1 MEQCMSDMN
10 RLYNYPAI
18 FYKED
23 DGKYS
28 VIFPDLN
35 HLATYG
41 IDLNDS
47 IKMAIDCLAGY
58 LHSLI
63 IDKEELPTP
72 SDIKDIDDN
81 VIKEELEEL
90 YTDKSRVFI
99 NIISVNV
106 AEYAEKHFNKSVKKM
121 VTIPQWMA
129 DVADSKKLKLSKILQ
144 DAIKEKLQM
153 I

>member
-1 MEQCMSDMN
+1 MN
-10 RLYNYPAI
+10 KMNKLYSYPAI

-35 HLATYG
+35 GTATYG

-47 IKMAIDCLAGY
+47 IRMAIDCLAGV
-58 LHSLI
+58 LRGMNIDGEQIPEPTELNKMTEDII
-63 IDKEELPTP
+63 IDML
-72 SDIKDIDDN
+72 DDPH
-81 VIKEELEEL
+81 
-90 YTDKSRVFI
+90 YDKSRVFI

-129 DVADSKKLKLSKILQ
+129 DMAESKKLKLSKILQ
-144 DAIKEKLQM
+144 DALKEKLQTT
-153 I
+153 

>member
-1 MEQCMSDMN
+1 MN
-10 RLYNYPAI
+10 KMNKLYSYPAI

-35 HLATYG
+35 GTATYG

-47 IKMAIDCLAGY
+47 IRMAIDCLAGV
-58 LHSLI
+58 LHGMNIDGEQIPEPTELNNITEDII
-63 IDKEELPTP
+63 IDML
-72 SDIKDIDDN
+72 DDPH
-81 VIKEELEEL
+81 
-90 YTDKSRVFI
+90 YDKSRVFI

-129 DVADSKKLKLSKILQ
+129 DMAESKKLKLSKILQ
-144 DAIKEKLQM
+144 DALKEKLQTT
-153 I
+153 

>member
-1 MEQCMSDMN
+1 MN
-10 RLYNYPAI
+10 KMNKLYNYPAI

-35 HLATYG
+35 GTATYG

-47 IKMAIDCLAGY
+47 IRMAIDCLAGV
-58 LHSLI
+58 LHGMNIDGVQIPEPTELNKITEDII
-63 IDKEELPTP
+63 IDML
-72 SDIKDIDDN
+72 DDPH
-81 VIKEELEEL
+81 
-90 YTDKSRVFI
+90 YDKSRVFI

-121 VTIPQWMA
+121 VTIPGWMA
-129 DVADSKKLKLSKILQ
+129 DMAESKKLKLSKILQ
-144 DAIKEKLQM
+144 DALKEKLQTT
-153 I
+153 

>member
-1 MEQCMSDMN
+1 MEKMN
-10 RLYNYPAI
+10 KLYNYPAI

-23 DGKYS
+23 DGRFS

-41 IDLNDS
+41 IDLDDS
-47 IKMAIDCLAGY
+47 IRMAMDCLAGY

-63 IDKEELPTP
+63 LNNGEIPVA
-72 SDIKDIDDN
+72 SNIQDIDDK
-81 VIKEELEEL
+81 VIKDELEEL
-90 YTDKSRVFI
+90 YTTDKSKVFV

-106 AEYAEKHFNKSVKKM
+106 AEYAEKHFNKSVKKL

-129 DVADSKKLKLSKILQ
+129 DMADAKKLKLSKLLQ
-144 DAIKEKLQM
+144 DAIKEKIQSA
-153 I
+153 

>member
-1 MEQCMSDMN
+1 MDKMN
-10 RLYNYPAI
+10 KLYNYPAI

-23 DGKYS
+23 DGRYS

-41 IDLNDS
+41 TDLDDS
-47 IKMAIDCLAGY
+47 IRMAIDCLAGY

-63 IDKEELPTP
+63 LDNEEIPAA
-72 SDIKDIDDN
+72 SNIQDINDD

-121 VTIPQWMA
+121 VTIPGWMA
-129 DVADSKKLKLSKILQ
+129 DMAESKKLKLSKILQ
-144 DAIKEKLQM
+144 DALKEKLQTT
-153 I
+153 

>member
-1 MEQCMSDMN
+1 MEKMN
-10 RLYNYPAI
+10 KLYNYPAI

-23 DGKYS
+23 DGRFS

-41 IDLNDS
+41 IDLDDS
-47 IKMAIDCLAGY
+47 IRMAIDCLAGY

-63 IDKEELPTP
+63 LNNGEIPVASNIQNIDDKV
-72 SDIKDIDDN
+72 IKD
-81 VIKEELEEL
+81 ELEEL
-90 YTDKSRVFI
+90 YTDKSRVFV

-129 DVADSKKLKLSKILQ
+129 DMAEAKKLKLSKLLQ
-144 DAIKEKLQM
+144 DAIKEKIQSA
-153 I
+153 

>member
-1 MEQCMSDMN
+1 MEKMN
-10 RLYNYPAI
+10 KLYNYPAI

-23 DGKYS
+23 DGRFS

-41 IDLNDS
+41 VDLDDS
-47 IKMAIDCLAGY
+47 IRMAMDCLAGY

-63 IDKEELPTP
+63 LNNGEIPVASNIQNIDDKV
-72 SDIKDIDDN
+72 IKD
-81 VIKEELEEL
+81 ELEEL
-90 YTDKSRVFI
+90 YTDKSRVFV

-106 AEYAEKHFNKSVKKM
+106 AEYAEKHFNKSVKKL

-129 DVADSKKLKLSKILQ
+129 DMAEAKKLKLSKLLQ
-144 DAIKEKLQM
+144 DAIREKIQSA
-153 I
+153 

>member
-1 MEQCMSDMN
+1 MDKMN
-10 RLYNYPAI
+10 KLYNFPAI

-23 DGKYS
+23 DGRYS

-41 IDLNDS
+41 TDLDDS
-47 IKMAIDCLAGY
+47 IRMAIDCLAGY

-63 IDKEELPTP
+63 LDNEEIPAA
-72 SDIKDIDDN
+72 SNIQDINDD
-81 VIKEELEEL
+81 VIKAELEEL
-90 YTDKSRVFI
+90 YTDKSRVFV

-129 DVADSKKLKLSKILQ
+129 DMAESKKLKLSKILQ
-144 DAIKEKLQM
+144 EALKEKLQTT
-153 I
+153 

>member
-1 MEQCMSDMN
+1 MEKMN
-10 RLYNYPAI
+10 KLYNYPAI

-23 DGKYS
+23 DGRFS

-41 IDLNDS
+41 VDLDDS
-47 IKMAIDCLAGY
+47 IRMAMDCLAGY

-63 IDKEELPTP
+63 LNNGEIPVA
-72 SDIKDIDDN
+72 SNIQNIDDN
-81 VIKEELEEL
+81 VIKNELEEL
-90 YTDKSRVFI
+90 YTDKSRVFV

-106 AEYAEKHFNKSVKKM
+106 AEYAEKHFNKSVKKL

-129 DVADSKKLKLSKILQ
+129 DMADAKKLKLSKLLQ
-144 DAIKEKLQM
+144 DAIKEKIQSA
-153 I
+153 

>member
-1 MEQCMSDMN
+1 MEKMN
-10 RLYNYPAI
+10 KLYNYPAI

-23 DGKYS
+23 DGRFS

-41 IDLNDS
+41 IDLDDS
-47 IKMAIDCLAGY
+47 IRMAMDCLAGY

-63 IDKEELPTP
+63 LNNDEIPVA
-72 SDIKDIDDN
+72 SNIQNIDDN
-81 VIKEELEEL
+81 VIKNELEEL
-90 YTDKSRVFI
+90 YTDKSRVFV

-106 AEYAEKHFNKSVKKM
+106 AEYAEKHFNKSVKKL

-129 DVADSKKLKLSKILQ
+129 DMADARKLKLSKLLQ
-144 DAIKEKLQM
+144 DAIKEKIQSA
-153 I
+153 

>member
-1 MEQCMSDMN
+1 MEKMN
-10 RLYNYPAI
+10 KLYNYPAI

-23 DGKYS
+23 DGRFS

-41 IDLNDS
+41 VDLDDS
-47 IKMAIDCLAGY
+47 IRMAMDCLAGY

-63 IDKEELPTP
+63 LNNGEIPVASNIQNIDDKV
-72 SDIKDIDDN
+72 IKD
-81 VIKEELEEL
+81 ELEEL
-90 YTDKSRVFI
+90 YTDKSRVFV

-106 AEYAEKHFNKSVKKM
+106 AEYAEKHFNKSVKKL

-129 DVADSKKLKLSKILQ
+129 DMADAKKLKLSKLLQ
-144 DAIKEKLQM
+144 DAIKEKIQSS
-153 I
+153 

>member
-1 MEQCMSDMN
+1 MDKMN
-10 RLYNYPAI
+10 KLYNYPAI

-23 DGKYS
+23 DGRYS

-41 IDLNDS
+41 IDLDDS
-47 IKMAIDCLAGY
+47 IKMATDCLAGY

-63 IDKEELPTP
+63 IDGTDIPKA
-72 SDIKDIDDN
+72 SHIQDIKEDT
-81 VIKEELEEL
+81 IKQELDEL
-90 YTDKSRVFI
+90 YDKSRIFV

-106 AEYAEKHFNKSVKKM
+106 ADYAEKHFNKAVKKM

-129 DVADSKKLKLSKILQ
+129 DIAEAKKLKLSKLLQ
-144 DAIKEKLQM
+144 EAIKDKLKDM
-153 I
+153 

>member
-1 MEQCMSDMN
+1 MN
-10 RLYNYPAI
+10 KMNKLYSYPAI

-35 HLATYG
+35 GTATYG

-47 IKMAIDCLAGY
+47 IRMAIDCLAGV
-58 LHSLI
+58 LHGMNIDGEQIPEPTELNNITEDII
-63 IDKEELPTP
+63 IDMLGDPHY
-72 SDIKDIDDN
+72 N
-81 VIKEELEEL
+81 
-90 YTDKSRVFI
+90 KSRVFI

-121 VTIPQWMA
+121 VTIPGWMA
-129 DVADSKKLKLSKILQ
+129 DMAERKKLKLSKILQ
-144 DAIKEKLQM
+144 DALKEKLQTT
-153 I
+153 

>member
-1 MEQCMSDMN
+1 MSDMN

>member
-1 MEQCMSDMN
+1 MDKMN
-10 RLYNYPAI
+10 KLYNYPAI

-23 DGKYS
+23 DGRYS

-41 IDLNDS
+41 TDLDDS
-47 IKMAIDCLAGY
+47 IRMAIDCLAGY

-63 IDKEELPTP
+63 LDNKEIPVA
-72 SDIKDIDDN
+72 SNIQDINDD

-90 YTDKSRVFI
+90 YTDKSRVFV

-121 VTIPQWMA
+121 VTIPGW
-129 DVADSKKLKLSKILQ
+129 VADMAESKKLKLSKILQ
-144 DAIKEKLQM
+144 DALKEKLQTT
-153 I
+153 

>member
-1 MEQCMSDMN
+1 MN
-10 RLYNYPAI
+10 KLYNYPAI

-23 DGKYS
+23 DGRYS

-41 IDLNDS
+41 TDLDDS
-47 IKMAIDCLAGY
+47 IRMAIDCLAGY

-63 IDKEELPTP
+63 LDNEEIPAA
-72 SDIKDIDDN
+72 SNIQDINDD
-81 VIKEELEEL
+81 VIKTELEEL
-90 YTDKSRVFI
+90 YTDKSRVFV

-129 DVADSKKLKLSKILQ
+129 DMAESKKLKLSKILQ
-144 DAIKEKLQM
+144 DALKEKLQTT
-153 I
+153 